1 VGREPL
7 GVGVAERR
15 LDQQVAA
22 DRCGEI
28 TTSAPARRS
37 FSTFSRAVAAA
48 MIRTSGLS
56 WRAVRIASASW
67 ASSLVATST
76 ARVAD
81 RRPLQRGDV
90 ATLALDEVDA
100 DDADDPPD
108 AGRRDDP

>member
-1 VGREPL
+1 
-7 GVGVAERR
+7 
-15 LDQQVAA
+15 
-22 DRCGEI
+22 
-28 TTSAPARRS
+28 
-37 FSTFSRAVAAA
+37 
-48 MIRTSGLS
+48 
-56 WRAVRIASASW
+56 
-67 ASSLVATST
+67 LVATST